1 MAEENSAQQPLSA
14 DMPFEKALEELE
26 QIVARMEQERLP
38 VETLIKAFE
47 QGNRLAVHCRKKLDD
62 LEQRIEI
69 LSRKEDGSAD
79 WQPF

>member
-1 MAEENSAQQPLSA
+1 MAEENSAQQPLSV

-47 QGNRLAVHCRKKLDD
+47 QGSRLAVHCRKKLDD